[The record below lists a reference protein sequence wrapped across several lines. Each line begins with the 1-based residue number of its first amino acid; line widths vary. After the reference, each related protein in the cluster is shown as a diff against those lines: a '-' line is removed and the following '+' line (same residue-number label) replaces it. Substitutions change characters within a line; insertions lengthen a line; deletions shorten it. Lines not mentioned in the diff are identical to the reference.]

1 MTQFFQSPSDKARF
15 EVLLKV
21 LSEETP
27 NLAIIGEDEMALAHY
42 GRAIH
47 QRLSQLPHAQVD
59 LWGAVDSEQLVNR
72 FNDILSELTLEQAQ
86 DKAQKTP
93 TRRCFIITDAHAVP
107 TLELQLLAR
116 LIQGFPASHVHA
128 VLLVNRN
135 EAYQK
140 KLEVFGKTLLRWEL
154 ESEHPKP
161 SRMQR
166 IETRDAEEPTAA
178 VNSTAS
184 VLQARQAARAAAAS
198 APMPAAAGLTTI
210 PPVSGGIEPALAPW
224 TKPSDSVM
232 PELDV
237 SAPGDMASQAST
249 REKDPA
255 PPTPRS
261 RLGWGL
267 LLSLLVTLSVL
278 GVMNRERIAQEF
290 DALQA
295 YVSGQRTPKTG
306 TPPAEVANEAAPRVG
321 MSSTNQLPVKADD
334 SLIPDKETIVAPAS
348 TSSTAAPAL
357 AAGSPVTSGAVPANN
372 TPATPAAVAPATAA
386 PKAPASAAPVNPPA
400 PAKTASE
407 PTPAATPAPPAAAAK
422 PLAADRASLL
432 AESRQWVRDLP
443 ANGWVLQ
450 HAALETLEEAKTVK
464 SGTPGLQEA
473 RILLT
478 QRKVKGYYYIVV
490 TGPYPN
496 RATAEGLMK
505 KNAGWAKAW
514 LRGPKS
520 MQQQFEE

>member
-42 GRAIH
+42 GRAIY

-166 IETRDAEEPTAA
+166 IETRDAEEPVAA

-198 APMPAAAGLTTI
+198 VPMPAAAGLTAH
-210 PPVSGGIEPALAPW
+210 PPASGGIEPALAPW
-224 TKPSDSVM
+224 TKPSTSVM
-232 PELDV
+232 PELDTSV
-237 SAPGDMASQAST
+237 PGDVVTKAST
-249 REKDPA
+249 GEKDPTPA
-255 PPTPRS
+255 PRS

-306 TPPAEVANEAAPRVG
+306 TPPTEATNEAAPRVG

-334 SLIPDKETIVAPAS
+334 SLIPDKETIVAPAP
-348 TSSTAAPAL
+348 TSSTATPAL
-357 AAGSPVTSGAVPANN
+357 VAASPATSGAIAANN
-372 TPATPAAVAPATAA
+372 TPATPVAAAPATVA
-386 PKAPASAAPVNPPA
+386 PKAPASAAPVSTPV
-400 PAKTASE
+400 PAKTAAES
-407 PTPAATPAPPAAAAK
+407 TPAASPAAPAAAPK

>member
-198 APMPAAAGLTTI
+198 APMPAAAGLTAN
-210 PPVSGGIEPALAPW
+210 PLAPERGVEPGLDPW
-224 TKPSDSVM
+224 TKPAPSVM
-232 PELDV
+232 PELDTSV
-237 SAPGDMASQAST
+237 PGEMAAQASAPEQT
-249 REKDPA
+249 PA
-255 PPTPRS
+255 APVPRS

-267 LLSLLVTLSVL
+267 LVALLVTLLAL
-278 GVMNRERIAQEF
+278 GVMNRERIAKEF

-295 YVSGQRTPKTG
+295 YLSGQRTPKTG
-306 TPPAEVANEAAPRVG
+306 APPAEADAGAMATPRVG

-334 SLIPDKETIVAPAS
+334 SLIPDKETIVSPAS
-348 TSSTAAPAL
+348 GRSAATPAL
-357 AAGSPVTSGAVPANN
+357 AATSPAIES
-372 TPATPAAVAPATAA
+372 
-386 PKAPASAAPVNPPA
+386 PPA
-400 PAKTASE
+400 PPS
-407 PTPAATPAPPAAAAK
+407 PTPAPPAPPATNTK
-422 PLAADRASLL
+422 PQSTDRATMM

-443 ANGWVLQ
+443 ANCRVLQ
-450 HAALETLEEAKTVK
+450 HAALETLEEAKAFK
-464 SGTPGLQEA
+464 SASPDLQDA

-496 RATAEGLMK
+496 RTVAEGLMK
-505 KNAGWAKAW
+505 TNPGWAKAW

-520 MQQQFEE
+520 MQQQFDE